1 MIRLLSILI
10 WPYDHLKNI
19 WIGVVVT
26 VAAVLAGVLWPPSV
40 APVLPDEVLSPRE
53 ISSAGSA
60 GLASEDT
67 LDFIDRPLFSATRR
81 RPKTPD
87 LSASAEA
94 DPPPNEAE
102 LLELEGV
109 QLVGTFGSGEHGGII
124 ITLADG
130 ERARL
135 SMGEKV
141 KGWKLAEVKPREAHF
156 QNAAGSEAVLSLAL
170 ASNLPM
176 LKTEPSSRP
185 LSSQGTNASNG
196 DVSREGDLDVVE
208 QEAGAQKA
216 EHRGAITFDSI
227 EQEQR
232 ERMDTRKRE
241 EASREG

>member
-1 MIRLLSILI
+1 MIRLMSIVI

-19 WIGVVVT
+19 WIGVAVT
-26 VAAVLAGVLWPPSV
+26 VAAVLASVLWPPSV
-40 APVLPDEVLSPRE
+40 TPVLPDEILSPKE

-60 GLASEDT
+60 DLVSVDT

-87 LSASAEA
+87 LSDPAEA
-94 DPPPNEAE
+94 GPPPNEAE
-102 LLELEGV
+102 LVELEGV

-135 SMGEKV
+135 SMGEEV
-141 KGWKLAEVKPREAHF
+141 KGWRLAEVKPREAHF
-156 QNAAGSEAVLSLAL
+156 QNAAGSEAVVSLAL

-185 LSSQGTNASNG
+185 LSSQGPNASNS
-196 DVSREGDLDVVE
+196 DVSREGDLDAAE
-208 QEAGAQKA
+208 QESRAQKT
-216 EHRGAITFDSI
+216 EHRGALTFESI